1 MTPYVVA
8 LTFTQ
13 GFLSMGFQVVSSR
26 LLAPYFGMTIIVWAV
41 LISTFL
47 AAFSAGAFLGGGM
60 SRLAARRRTRALG
73 ALLGVGMGWFALVAF
88 AGRPI
93 LRAIEATFEET
104 WAGASIACVCLF
116 FIPVVALSAL
126 LPIYAEV
133 SGGTRRGAGAVSGVI
148 YGTSTLGNITG
159 VLVTAFLLVPKF
171 ATSELLVAWFVVSI
185 VCVAGSLGLGNVERS
200 LTARGGMS

>member
-1 MTPYVVA
+1 
-8 LTFTQ
+8 
-13 GFLSMGFQVVSSR
+13 
-26 LLAPYFGMTIIVWAV
+26 
-41 LISTFL
+41 
-47 AAFSAGAFLGGGM
+47 
-60 SRLAARRRTRALG
+60 
-73 ALLGVGMGWFALVAF
+73 
-88 AGRPI
+88 
-93 LRAIEATFEET
+93 
-104 WAGASIACVCLF
+104 
-116 FIPVVALSAL
+116 
-126 LPIYAEV
+126 V